1 MPEQGVR
8 AVFAASVRRAR
19 QARGWSR
26 EELGRRSGVSKNT
39 LLNVELQRSGTTLDV
54 AALLAGALGMGIGE
68 LAGDGHG

>member
-1 MPEQGVR
+1 MAEQGVR

-54 AALLAGALGMGIGE
+54 AALLAGALGVTIGE